1 MADFPKLKTGVVAQY
16 PSDRSQECFTSVYRF
31 IDGLEQRYRTGTTP
45 LKRWVIRFDLLDEAE
60 LSTLEAFFL
69 SQAGRFGGFSFTDP
83 WDDTVYEDCSFDDDA
98 LALTFSDLSRGVT
111 SVTVKENR

>member
-45 LKRWVIRFDLLDEAE
+45 LKRGVIRFDLLDEAE

-69 SQAGRFGGFSFTDP
+69 SQAGRFGSFSFTDP

>member
-16 PSDRSQECFTSVYRF
+16 PSDRSQQCFTSVYRF

-45 LKRWVIRFDLLDEAE
+45 LRRWVIRFDLLDEEE
-60 LSTLEAFFL
+60 LSAIELFFL
-69 SQAGRFGGFSFTDP
+69 SQAGRFGSFSFTDP
-83 WDDTVYEDCSFDDDA
+83 WDDTVYTNCSLDDDS
-98 LALTFSDLSRGVT
+98 LGLQFDDLSRGVT

>member
-16 PSDRSQECFTSVYRF
+16 PSDRLQQCFTSVYRF
-31 IDGLEQRYRTGTTP
+31 IDGLEQRYRTGTIP

-60 LSTLEAFFL
+60 LSEIETFFL
-69 SQAGRFGGFSFTDP
+69 SQAGRFGSFSFTDP
-83 WDDTVYEDCSFDDDA
+83 WDDTVYEDCSFDDDT
-98 LALTFSDLSRGVT
+98 LALQFDDLSRGVT

>member
-16 PSDRSQECFTSVYRF
+16 PSDRSQQSFTSVYRF
-31 IDGLEQRYRTGTTP
+31 IDGLEQRYRTGTSP

-60 LSTLEAFFL
+60 LSTLETFFL
-69 SQAGRFGGFSFTDP
+69 SQAGRFGSFSFTDP
-83 WDDTVYEDCSFDDDA
+83 WDDTVYEDCSFDDDS